1 MVELL
6 RTRALDQ
13 GGHRAFTFLGDGETE
28 TDSLTYAELDLRARA
43 LATLLQEQRVSGERV
58 VLLHP
63 PGLDFVVAFF
73 GCLYAGAIAVP
84 AYPPKHNR
92 NLLRLHSIISDAQP
106 SMALTTTPV
115 LARLESTIKE
125 DINLGSMRW
134 LAMDV
139 LDPSAAQCWREPSI
153 TGKSLAFLQYTSGS
167 TATPKGVMVSH
178 ENILHTTADIRHGLE
193 HKPDSVMVTWLPAF
207 HDLGLIEGIL
217 QPTITGFPSIM
228 MPPSAFLQ
236 QPGRW
241 LRAITRYR
249 GTYSAGPNFAYDLCI
264 KKTTPEQRE
273 MLDLSSWEVAV
284 TAAEP
289 VNKGTMEDFYEAFAA
304 CGFRWR
310 AFCPSYGLA
319 EATLKVSASKKP
331 SGPVF
336 CTVEA
341 ATLEQNKLIEV
352 PANHTAHVSEQKQST
367 RTIVGCGNAQSVK
380 FKTIVT
386 IAHPETMEQCSPDQV
401 GEIWVSSPSVAQGY
415 WNKPEETT
423 RTFQAYLADTGEGP
437 FLRTGDL
444 GFLRD
449 GELYITGRLKDLII
463 IEGRNHY
470 PQDIEKTVEDTH
482 PALHAGCSAAF
493 SVITNGKERLVVAIE
508 VNRYYRPLVESTTGE
523 LTASRE
529 GAQMLDTKKLLKQ
542 VRAAVAEEHDIL
554 LSELVLLKTGTIPK
568 TSSGKIQRQA
578 CRAGYINQ
586 TLELW
591 SDSYHGSVSQS
602 QGNSRSKDQILRD
615 CRPRNPPLG
624 RQTSAI
630 KRKHN
635 EDTERSGHSGV
646 ASLTTIRSAVCGT

>member
-1 MVELL
+1 MRSIPRITVRECSNMVELL
-6 RTRALDQ
+6 RTRALDH
-13 GGHRAFTFLGDGETE
+13 GGRRAFTFLGDGETE
-28 TDSLTYAELDLRARA
+28 TDSLTYTELDIRVRA
-43 LATLLQEQRVSGERV
+43 LATLLQEQRMSGERV

-63 PGLDFVVAFF
+63 PGLDFVIAFF
-73 GCLYAGAIAVP
+73 GCMFAGAIAVP

-92 NLLRLHSIISDAQP
+92 NLSRLSSIISDAQP

-115 LARLESTIKE
+115 LARLESTIKQNI
-125 DINLGSMRW
+125 DLSSMRW
-134 LAMDV
+134 LATDV
-139 LDPSAAQCWREPSI
+139 LDTSAAQRWREPKI

-167 TATPKGVMVSH
+167 TASPKGVMVSH
-178 ENILHTTADIRHGLE
+178 ENILHTTADIRHGLD
-193 HKPDSVMVTWLPAF
+193 HRPDSVMVTWLPAF

-228 MPPSAFLQ
+228 MPPSAFVQ
-236 QPGRW
+236 QPVRW

-273 MLDLSSWEVAV
+273 TLDLSTWDVAV

-289 VNKGTMEDFYEAFAA
+289 VNKETMEDFYEAFAS

-319 EATLKVSASKKP
+319 EATLKVSTSKKQ

-352 PANHTAHVSEQKQST
+352 LGNDTAQIPEQNRQST
-367 RTIVGCGNAQSVK
+367 RTIVGCGNAESVK

-386 IAHPETMEQCSPDQV
+386 IAHPETMEQCLPDQV
-401 GEIWVSSPSVAQGY
+401 GEIWVSSPGVAQGY

-423 RTFQAYLADTGEGP
+423 KTFQAYLADTGEGP

-444 GFLRD
+444 GFLKD

-470 PQDIEKTVEDTH
+470 PQDIEKTVEDAH
-482 PALHAGCSAAF
+482 PAIHAGCIAAF
-493 SVITNGKERLVVAIE
+493 SVITDGKERLIVAAE
-508 VNRYYRPLVESTTGE
+508 VNRNYRPLLDSPTGE
-523 LTASRE
+523 LIVARE
-529 GAQMLDTKKLLKQ
+529 GVQMLDTKKLLKH

-554 LSELVLLKTGTIPK
+554 LSELVLLKLGTLHK

-578 CRAGYINQ
+578 CRADYLNQ

-591 SDSYHGSVSQS
+591 SNSYRSSGS
-602 QGNSRSKDQILRD
+602 L
-615 CRPRNPPLG
+615 
-624 RQTSAI
+624 
-630 KRKHN
+630 
-635 EDTERSGHSGV
+635 V
-646 ASLTTIRSAVCGT
+646 AN

>member
-1 MVELL
+1 MLSIPQIPVSECSNMVELL
-6 RTRALDQ
+6 RTRALDH
-13 GGHRAFTFLGDGETE
+13 GEHRAFTFLGDGETE

-43 LATLLQEQRVSGERV
+43 LATLLQEQRMSGERI

-63 PGLDFVVAFF
+63 PGLDFVIAFF
-73 GCLYAGAIAVP
+73 ACLYAGAIAVP

-92 NLLRLHSIISDAQP
+92 NLSRLNSIISDAQP

-115 LARLESTIKE
+115 LARLESTIKQNI
-125 DINLGSMRW
+125 DLGNMRW

-139 LDPSAAQCWREPSI
+139 LDTSAAQRWREPSI

-178 ENILHTTADIRHGLE
+178 ENILHTTSDIRHGLE

-249 GTYSAGPNFAYDLCI
+249 GTYSAGPNFGYDLCI
-264 KKTTPEQRE
+264 KKITPEQRE
-273 MLDLSSWEVAV
+273 MLDLSSWDVAV

-289 VNKGTMEDFYEAFAA
+289 VNKETMEDFYEAFSS

-331 SGPVF
+331 SGPVY

-352 PANHTAHVSEQKQST
+352 AANDTTPISEQNKQST
-367 RTIVGCGNAQSVK
+367 RTIVCCGNAQSVK

-386 IAHPETMEQCSPDQV
+386 IAHPETMERCLPDQV

-444 GFLRD
+444 GFLKD

-470 PQDIEKTVEDTH
+470 PQDIEKTVADAH
-482 PALHAGCSAAF
+482 PAIHAGCVAAF
-493 SVITNGKERLVVAIE
+493 SVITDGKERLVVVAE
-508 VNRYYRPLVESTTGE
+508 VNRNYRSLVESPAGE
-523 LTASRE
+523 VIAAKE
-529 GAQMLDTKKLLKQ
+529 GVQLLDTKKLLKQ
-542 VRAAVAEEHDIL
+542 VRAAVADEHDIV
-554 LSELVLLKTGTIPK
+554 LSELVLLKTGTIHK

-578 CRAGYINQ
+578 CRAGYLNQ
-586 TLELW
+586 TLQLW
-591 SDSYHGSVSQS
+591 SNFYHGSGS
-602 QGNSRSKDQILRD
+602 L
-615 CRPRNPPLG
+615 
-624 RQTSAI
+624 
-630 KRKHN
+630 
-635 EDTERSGHSGV
+635 V
-646 ASLTTIRSAVCGT
+646 AR